1 MRGIIGIRVP
11 ENHEKRYKTVT
22 VCQAIGVSEGI
33 IRTYFSRRKVS
44 VKGGLT
50 VSQIMEFVDYNMH
63 HKRGEAICW
72 EDVLEIRETLADAGY
87 VFADEEELTDGSKGK
102 ADAS

>member
-1 MRGIIGIRVP
+1 MRGIIGRRVP
-11 ENHEKRYKTVT
+11 ANHEKRYKTAT
-22 VCQAIGVSEGI
+22 VCQAIGVSEGSI
-33 IRTYFSRRKVS
+33 TAYFSNRKVS

-72 EDVLEIRETLADAGY
+72 EDVIEIRETLSDAGY
-87 VFADEEELTDGSKGK
+87 VFADEDKVTNGSKGK
-102 ADAS
+102 TDAS